1 MPAHRIAHFI
11 FSSYSTPPYSII
23 PTRFFVALNS
33 KKVLPF
39 GSGVAQSP
47 SPQGSMMEL

>member
-1 MPAHRIAHFI
+1 MIAGRIA
-11 FSSYSTPPYSII
+11 
-23 PTRFFVALNS
+23 V

-47 SPQGSMMEL
+47 SPPGRKMKYKAGRACHKHKLRDS